1 MLVDC
6 MFFQPYRS
14 LIESQDRRLDNSNP
28 NSVIV
33 RRFSLSFISV
43 VNLSIMFLYF
53 PSIHFLS
60 QF

>member
-53 PSIHFLS
+53 PSIYFLS